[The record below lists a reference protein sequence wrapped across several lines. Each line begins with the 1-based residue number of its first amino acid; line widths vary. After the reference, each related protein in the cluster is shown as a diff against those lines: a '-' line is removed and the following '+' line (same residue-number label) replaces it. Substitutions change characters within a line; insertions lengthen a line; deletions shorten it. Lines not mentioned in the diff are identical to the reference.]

1 MAGIGIITVLRFI
14 QGAAASNT
22 APAAI
27 ARLSDNAPQCPN
39 LHASLVPAA
48 MAAGACGAS
57 GMALVLSWL
66 MSSAVLGASGW
77 RVVLVLS
84 LLSNAVAGGL
94 RGWVL
99 QDPHG
104 QMQTAEALD
113 RSNAH
118 VRRILRYAWLAAIAE
133 LGTFLSVIAVF
144 PVDPLRTTLVV

>member
-1 MAGIGIITVLRFI
+1 MAGIGIITVLRFMS
-14 QGAAASNT
+14 GAAASNT
-22 APAAI
+22 APAALVH
-27 ARLSDNAPQCPN
+27 LSDHAPQCPN

-84 LLSNAVAGGL
+84 LLGNAVAGGL

-99 QDPHG
+99 QDPDG
-104 QMQTAEALD
+104 QMQTAELLD

-118 VRRILRYAWLAAIAE
+118 VGRILRYA
-133 LGTFLSVIAVF
+133 
-144 PVDPLRTTLVV
+144 